1 MQSQVTTFLPSFL
14 GGGSEGCS
22 LLAAFLAEPPSNAEP
37 GDYFFSPFL
46 GVLGVGQEGEEH
58 KVRVGGGCSLLTAS
72 PAEPFSNAE
81 PVITQLIDFF
91 YFLGKGRTLFD

>member
-1 MQSQVTTFLPSFL
+1 MQSQVTTFLPSFF

-58 KVRVGGGCSLLTAS
+58 KVRVGGGWFTAHSLSSRTVQQRRAS
-72 PAEPFSNAE
+72 DY
-81 PVITQLIDFF
+81 TIDRL
-91 YFLGKGRTLFD
+91 FLLPGERKDVV